1 MFKTDS
7 PYIKELLKCNI
18 EWKPFTRETFEI
30 AIKEDKMLFVHI
42 GNISNTENRN
52 LAYELFHDER
62 VVQMLH
68 EHFICIPVDTE
79 DVPEAYLIGMDLL
92 LINEQKI
99 SEHINIFSLPG
110 IKPVTSFS
118 SLYPDDFLQIATN
131 VATAF
136 THKRQK
142 LETAAE
148 YLTRRLQFSGL
159 VTRKE
164 APAPIAPKILHA
176 YIRSWSSRFLDK
188 TTKYNRQPYILTAR
202 NLSFILEYAHTYQV
216 KEYLNYID
224 ETLTHVYY
232 SPMFDPIEGGI
243 FRQATDYTLKE
254 PTYELSVYE
263 NANAMILFTTAYR
276 CFKKRIYK
284 EAAQR
289 IAEFLESSMHI
300 SGKGFFTYTT
310 LNVNH
315 SESTYYKYS
324 LKELQENFKQRWES
338 IAIALGMD
346 LKTPSGTMQTISNTP
361 HYWNLTHSETE
372 LLLKIR
378 RKRIK
383 ELLPDKRVKTGYNCK
398 VATAFCIL
406 SQISGNY
413 KYRYLA
419 TAAKT
424 IDTVLK
430 NKDIDNLTSDLYDYA
445 HLLNSILNLYLI
457 TRESRY
463 LSLAKKYTSYIFSNH
478 YQSSVGMFTKSP
490 VNKGKTPLKRAPVID
505 YNTLSSNSIMA
516 ENMLL
521 MNKVAGN
528 DEIYINTF
536 KQQIYNI
543 EPQLVGSGPFM
554 AGWGTQ
560 ILRYLTGFTHLPPD
574 EQ

>member
-1 MFKTDS
+1 MIKTDS
-7 PYIKELLKCNI
+7 PYIKELIKSKI
-18 EWKPFTRETFEI
+18 AWKPFTRETFEKAI
-30 AIKEDKMLFVHI
+30 AEDKMIFVHI
-42 GNISNTENRN
+42 GNISNIENRN
-52 LAYELFHDER
+52 HAYALFQDER
-62 VVQMLH
+62 VAAML
-68 EHFICIPVDTE
+68 EKHFICIPIDTE
-79 DVPEAYLIGMDLL
+79 DLPEAYLIGMDLL

-110 IKPVTSFS
+110 IKPITSFS
-118 SLYPDDFLQIATN
+118 SLYPDDFLQIANN
-131 VATAF
+131 VTTAF
-136 THKRQK
+136 ANKRQK
-142 LETAAE
+142 LEKASE

-164 APAPIAPKILHA
+164 EAKPIAPKILHA

-188 TTKYNRQPYILTAR
+188 TTKYNRHPYILTAR
-202 NLSFILEYAHTYQV
+202 NLAFILEYAHTYQV

-254 PTYELSVYE
+254 PSYELSVYE
-263 NANAMILFTTAYR
+263 NANAMILFTIAYR

-289 IAEFLESSMHI
+289 IAEFLESTMYTPD
-300 SGKGFFTYTT
+300 KGYFTYIT
-310 LNVNH
+310 LNTNS
-315 SESTYYKYS
+315 SESTYYKFS
-324 LKELQENFKQRWES
+324 LKELQDNFPQRWE
-338 IAIALGMD
+338 IVATHLGMN
-346 LKTPSGTMQTISNTP
+346 LSTSANTMQIISNTP
-361 HYWNLTHSETE
+361 GYWNLTYQEIQQLIKMRKKRRNE
-372 LLLKIR
+372 LILD
-378 RKRIK
+378 KRIK
-383 ELLPDKRVKTGYNCK
+383 IGYNCK
-398 VATAFCIL
+398 VATAFSTL

-419 TAAKT
+419 IAAKT
-424 IDTVLK
+424 IDITLK
-430 NKDIDNLTSDLYDYA
+430 NKDIENQTSDLYDYA
-445 HLLNSILNLYLI
+445 HLLNSILNQHLI
-457 TRESRY
+457 TKERRY
-463 LSLAKKYTSYIFSNH
+463 LSLAKKYSDYIFSNH
-478 YQSSVGMFTKSP
+478 FQSSVGMFTKTP
-490 VNKGKTPLKRAPVID
+490 VNKGKTSLKRAPVID

-521 MNKVAGN
+521 MHKAYKGC
-528 DEIYINTF
+528 DAYINTF